1 MVLFLP
7 LLRAYSTLWMILKR
21 ILNNLNL
28 MLAIIAGQVITVTL
42 ITSIPLYAEGM
53 SAALLHRQ
61 LEEPEERAQ
70 PKSSIMLRWF
80 APDPPVQITQ
90 QAVQAAQ
97 GGGGGGGGLGGAG
110 AGTGATPLPTPPVV
124 PDEPEGVSPELYREA
139 DALLKDQSE
148 QMLGIPRQIYASY
161 AQTDSLPI
169 LLRLDEESLQGRDF
183 AGYGYIAFME
193 DVQDHSTIIDGRY
206 PNVAKTPEGAIE
218 GMITTKGMD
227 ELGIDVGETIVY
239 VFERNRE
246 RIPINVKIV
255 GRWWPKDPDEDY
267 WFYQLDYFNAVV
279 LLPKEAYIQHMMGEY
294 PDAVEELT
302 WFQLFDVDAI
312 RSDNVGT
319 ILGGLVN
326 MRTRLTNVLGD
337 VRMEFSPEDIL
348 LDFQRSLFFLKILL
362 FVLAAPI
369 VGIVLYYIVIS
380 ASMIVDRQ
388 RNEIA
393 IIKSRGGSNLQVLGI
408 YLSEGGLLGIL
419 AVVVGPLLGVVLA
432 QFIGRT
438 YTFLV
443 FADRELLP
451 ITLNTQTYQFAGLAV
466 GLSILAMLLPAI
478 AAARFSIVTYKQDV
492 ARTSRRAV
500 LQRFFF
506 DFIVAGAAGYGYYL
520 LREQR
525 SLITLGEEGGVFSN
539 PLLLIVPA
547 LFVFACALL
556 FLRILPL
563 FIEILA
569 RVGGRIWGVSVLL
582 GLRQI
587 GRMPGQYTRLVML
600 LILTLALGT
609 YSASVAQTLD
619 RNFNDRVYY
628 TNGADLFLS
637 ESGRYDEISQEWNF
651 IPVEEHKHVAGVID
665 ATRVFEE
672 KGRVQ
677 ITGLARGHR
686 DVIVLGIDT
695 SDFARV
701 SWWRDDFAPE
711 NFVALLNRLG
721 ADDRGVIVDSKL
733 FWDFQLNFGD
743 PIRLQVKNRNMELNL
758 VGVTYYWPRLWP
770 DTDNFVIVNL
780 DYLFDQTGRLPY
792 DVWAKTIPGIHP
804 QAIVND
810 LSELGFLVHR
820 FFDAREL
827 TVRLRDDPG
836 RTGIFGI
843 LTAGFLIA
851 ALLTIVGF
859 MLYSYLSFQR
869 RFQQIGILRAIG
881 LSIGQLINLFVFE
894 QGFLIVVGV
903 LTGTA
908 LGVITGKIFIPFLQ
922 LKSERHGGIPE
933 FITMTA
939 WDDIGKI
946 YILFGAVLAV
956 AVPAF
961 IWMLTR
967 LKIHEA
973 IKFGEE
979 TG

>member
-7 LLRAYSTLWMILKR
+7 LLRMYSTLWMILKR

-42 ITSIPLYAEGM
+42 ITSIPLYSEGM

-70 PKSSIMLRWF
+70 PKSSIMLRWL
-80 APDPPVQITQ
+80 APDPPLRLP
-90 QAVQAAQ
+90 VQAA
-97 GGGGGGGGLGGAG
+97 GGGGGLAGPGAP
-110 AGTGATPLPTPPVV
+110 TPLPTPPVV
-124 PDEPEGVSPELYREA
+124 PDDPVGPSPELFRET
-139 DALLKDQSE
+139 DAFLENSSE
-148 QMLGIPRQIYASY
+148 SMLGIPRQLYVSY
-161 AQTDSLPI
+161 AQTDVLPI

-183 AGYGYIAFME
+183 AGFGHIGFVENVREHA
-193 DVQDHSTIIDGRY
+193 VIIDGRF
-206 PNVAKTPEGAIE
+206 PEVPKTPEGAVE
-218 GMITTKGMD
+218 AMMTTKGMD

-255 GRWWPKDPDEDY
+255 GRWWPTDAEEIY
-267 WFYQLDYFNAVV
+267 WFYQLDYFNSVA
-279 LLPKEAYIQHMMGEY
+279 LLPKEAYIQHIMGDY
-294 PDAVEELT
+294 VDATEELT
-302 WFQLFDVDAI
+302 WFQHFDVDAI

-326 MRTRLTNVLGD
+326 MRTRMTNLLGD
-337 VRMEFSPEDIL
+337 VRMEFSPEEIL

-408 YLSEGGLLGIL
+408 YLSEGGLLGIM
-419 AVVVGPLLGVVLA
+419 AVVGGPLLGTVLA

-451 ITLNTQTYQFAGLAV
+451 IHLTTQTYQFAALAV
-466 GLSILAMLLPAI
+466 ALSILAMLLPAI
-478 AAARFSIVTYKQDV
+478 SAARFSIVTYKQDI
-492 ARTSRRAV
+492 ARTSRRV
-500 LQRFFF
+500 FWQRFLF
-506 DFIVAGAAGYGYYL
+506 DFVIAGAAGYGYYL
-520 LREQR
+520 LRERR
-525 SLITLGEEGGVFSN
+525 SIVTLGEEGGVFSD
-539 PLLLIVPA
+539 PLLLLVPA
-547 LFVFACALL
+547 LFVFASALI

-569 RVGGRIWGVSVLL
+569 RVGGRFWGVSILL

-587 GRMPGQYTRLVML
+587 GRMPGQYTRLVLL
-600 LILTLALGT
+600 LILTLSLGT

-628 TNGADLFLS
+628 TNGSDLFLS
-637 ESGRYDEISQEWNF
+637 ESGRFDDISEEWNF
-651 IPVEEHKHVAGVID
+651 IPVEEHKDVAGVKD

-672 KGRVQ
+672 EGRVQ
-677 ITGLARGHR
+677 ITGQARRFR
-686 DVIVLGIDT
+686 DVVVLGIDT

-721 ADDRGVIVDSKL
+721 ADDRGVIIDSEM
-733 FWDFQLNFGD
+733 FWDFQLKLGD
-743 PIRLQVKNRNMELNL
+743 PMRLQVKGRQVELNL

-780 DYLFDQTGRLPY
+780 DYLFDKIGRLPY
-792 DVWAKTIPGIHP
+792 DVWAQTEPGIHP
-804 QAIVND
+804 QVIVND
-810 LSELGFLVHR
+810 LSDAGFLVHR

-851 ALLTIVGF
+851 GLLTVVGF

-894 QGFLIVVGV
+894 QGFLIAIGV
-903 LTGTA
+903 LSGTT
-908 LGVITGKIFIPFLQ
+908 LGVVTGKIFIPFLQ
-922 LKSERHGGIPE
+922 LKVDKHGGIPE

-946 YILFGAVLAV
+946 YILFGVVLAV